1 MRLRRSTC
9 DGPGIRRR
17 RRGKGFS
24 YHHDDGT
31 PVTEEELAR
40 IRALVIPPAWT
51 DVWICPWPNGHIQ
64 AIGTDS
70 AGRRQYRYHDVWR
83 ERRDH
88 EKFDRM
94 LELGERLPALRSRV
108 AFHLRGEEL
117 SRDRV
122 LAAAVRLLDTA
133 SFRIGGEEY
142 AEEND
147 TYGLASLRRRHL
159 QVRGAEMVFDFPAK
173 LGVRRLATVSDA
185 GAAAVFAA
193 LKARRSGSSL
203 LACRH
208 GSRWKTLHA
217 EDVNAYLKEWIGDQ
231 FSAKDFRT
239 WNATVLAAV
248 RLARVDP
255 VPASERARRRA
266 VTAAIGEVAEYLGNT
281 VTVCRGSYVD
291 PRLFEVF
298 ERSDGRLLRSAL
310 EGKRTRRGREVAGL
324 EVLGSKRVR
333 SAGRKP
339 DRAGR
344 ASDGHARRAA

>member
-1 MRLRRSTC
+1 MRLRRSSC

-24 YHHDDGT
+24 YQHDDGS
-31 PVTEEELAR
+31 PVSDEELAR
-40 IRALVIPPAWT
+40 IRALVIPPAWN

-64 AIGTDS
+64 ATGTDS

-117 SRDRV
+117 SRQRV

-133 SFRIGGEEY
+133 AFRIGGEEY

-159 QVRGAEMVFDFPAK
+159 QVRGTEMVFDFPAK
-173 LGVRRLATVSDA
+173 LGVRRLAVVRD
-185 GAAAVFAA
+185 AAAADVFAA
-193 LKARRSGSSL
+193 LKDRRKGSAL

-208 GSRWKTLHA
+208 REGWRTLRSD
-217 EDVNAYLKEWIGDQ
+217 DVNAYLKEWLGEQ

-248 RLARVDP
+248 RLAAIDP
-255 VPASERARRRA
+255 VPASQRARRG
-266 VTAAIGEVAEYLGNT
+266 VVSGAIGEVAEYLGNT
-281 VTVCRGSYVD
+281 VTVCRSSYID
-291 PRLFEVF
+291 PRLLELFD
-298 ERSDGRLLRSAL
+298 RNDGRIVRSAL
-310 EGKRTRRGREVAGL
+310 EGKRTRRGREVAVL
-324 EVLGSKRVR
+324 ELLGAKRAPAR
-333 SAGRKP
+333 RRKP
-339 DRAGR
+339 
-344 ASDGHARRAA
+344 RRARQGSDSRARPAA